1 MQQAVQRARTKPS
14 SLPSQLS
21 SRRLPWHRFFLRYP
35 IFFLAFGPPLFRSVT
50 KYAGVDTSKVHYD
63 IWTVLQLGL
72 VGVISL
78 RAFLRLTNTR
88 LIRMTAP
95 VRSVVRYCFF
105 LGLLFAI
112 SIVYSPGRAVSF
124 AYVVIY
130 FLILI
135 SVVEFLVDAYRT
147 PPDWMQCLFALRLV
161 SVLLLLAVLVTLAIR
176 PTMVLFVLRDAG
188 IRLLGGSVATMPLI
202 CPVIAIV
209 SAYSFLHSL
218 EPRWRAALLTL
229 AGIGGTVATQWR
241 GAEIGLAVVFL
252 VLGFLWARENLR
264 SAYLFAAIS
273 AILLFTAIAGI
284 AAVGA
289 GRVWSRFNRGGDLQN
304 VLTLSGR
311 TELWSDVIAYCAE
324 HPEGMG
330 YISGIRNAHITVGG
344 GTSLDATLNRMGGA
358 DNSYFEIL
366 ADAGWLALLLY
377 LVILIKVTLLGSR
390 FAAEYGRRLPR
401 SEFAPRRAVQCGM
414 LILGF
419 CLIDGMDSSIFAI
432 PMSQG
437 YYFQQ
442 IAMVIILGA
451 VSAIILA
458 RRRSTID
465 RPGQFAQHAHHS
477 LRSNLPNS

>member
-14 SLPSQLS
+14 SPLSQLS

-35 IFFLAFGPPLFRSVT
+35 IFLLAFGPPLFRAMN

-63 IWTVLQLGL
+63 IWTILQLGL
-72 VGVISL
+72 VGVISS
-78 RAFLRLTNTR
+78 RAFLRLTNAR
-88 LIRMTAP
+88 LMRMTAP
-95 VRSVVRYCFF
+95 VRSVIRYCFF

-147 PPDWMQCLFALRLV
+147 PPDWMQCLFALRLA
-161 SVLLLLAVLVTLAIR
+161 SLLLFAAVLVTLAIS
-176 PTMVLFVLRDAG
+176 PTMVVIVIQDAG

-218 EPRWRAALLTL
+218 EPRWHAALLTL

-284 AAVGA
+284 AIAGA

-304 VLTLSGR
+304 ILTLSGR
-311 TELWSDVIAYCAE
+311 TELWSRLIAYCAE

-330 YISGIRNAHITVGG
+330 YISGIRSSRIGG
-344 GTSLDATLNRMGGA
+344 GTNLRATLTHMGDA

-401 SEFAPRRAVQCGM
+401 SEFTPRRAVQCGM

-432 PMSQG
+432 PMFQG

-451 VSAIILA
+451 ASTIILA

-465 RPGQFAQHAHHS
+465 RPGQLAQHAHHS